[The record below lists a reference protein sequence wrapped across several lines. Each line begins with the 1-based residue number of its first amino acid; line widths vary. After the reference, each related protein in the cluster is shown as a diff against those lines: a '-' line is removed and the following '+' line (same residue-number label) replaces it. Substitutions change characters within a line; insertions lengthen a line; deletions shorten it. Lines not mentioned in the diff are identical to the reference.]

1 MNNFEEQIEKIKK
14 HFEEI
19 SEEELNFNLEKCGI
33 NEIKYD
39 YMLTI
44 EIEELS
50 NIEMNRFIEISK
62 EEMKWEMKT
71 NNQAYAA

>member
-1 MNNFEEQIEKIKK
+1 MNNFEEQIEQIKK

-19 SEEELNFNLEKCGI
+19 SEEELNFNLEKCGV
-33 NEIKYD
+33 NEIQYD
-39 YMLTI
+39 YMLTM

-50 NIEMNRFIEISK
+50 NIEMNHFIEISK
-62 EEMKWEMKT
+62 EEMKWETRT